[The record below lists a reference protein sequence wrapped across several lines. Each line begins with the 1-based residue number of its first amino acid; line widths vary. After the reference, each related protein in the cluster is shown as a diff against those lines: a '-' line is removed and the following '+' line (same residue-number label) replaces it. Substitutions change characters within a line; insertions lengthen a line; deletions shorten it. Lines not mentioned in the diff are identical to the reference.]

1 MAKTENGHYIPRLKQ
16 LYRSEVSLALREE
29 FGYGNVMQVPRL
41 QKIVLNMGVGEGSR
55 DPKILQ
61 AAEADLALI
70 AGQKPNRTR
79 ARLSVSAFKL
89 REGMPVGCCV
99 TLRKNQM
106 YEFLDRLIVIAIP
119 RIRDFRGLPPKAF
132 DGRGNYNFGIKEH
145 QIFLELDFTKEIL
158 PLGMNVTIVTT
169 AQTDKEC
176 RALITG
182 LGLPLRAIDAK
193 N

>member
-1 MAKTENGHYIPRLKQ
+1 MAKTENGHYIPRLKH

-182 LGLPLRAIDAK
+182 LGLPLQAIDAK